1 LNQRV
6 RWLIRAT
13 CVGVL
18 LLIPQLAWASQ
29 HTADPAVRVSDASPF
44 AGSCGLAGQLG
55 KNVRNSEVEP
65 FVDVNPADTT
75 NIIGAWQQDRWSNG
89 ASRGN
94 VVGAS
99 LDGGQTWKVVEQTK
113 NSLCTGGTLANGG
126 GYERATDPWVTISP
140 NGDAYLM
147 SLSVDQDR
155 NALADSNPDAML
167 VSKSTDG
174 GLTWSN
180 PSTLIRDAN
189 PKRFNDKNSI
199 TADPND
205 SRYVYAVWAR
215 LGARGFLASTLFTRT
230 KNGGRSWE
238 NARSIFDPPP
248 TTVPVGNQIVVLP
261 DNERFDGEL
270 VDVFGLVRGLG
281 LLPRGRGVY
290 VALIRSEDHGRS
302 WSQKPIVV
310 SGLRTIGVT
319 DPDDDGDLVRS
330 ADVLPDIAVDPNSG
344 QLYIVWQDARFGG
357 GKYDSIALST
367 SADGGLTWSQP
378 IKVNRTPTNIR
389 PGNQQA
395 FTPSVDVATDGTVSV
410 SYYDFRNNTSNPN
423 TLLTGYWA
431 VRCHP
436 SPPGDC
442 SNTRDYGNEIA
453 LTNGSFDLERAPVSA
468 RRGFFLGDYEGLANA
483 GSDFVTFFS
492 RSEGADP
499 ASVFFK
505 RFGPKEPHRRP

>member
-1 LNQRV
+1 M
-6 RWLIRAT
+6 RA
-13 CVGVL
+13 
-18 LLIPQLAWASQ
+18 A
-29 HTADPAVRVSDASPF
+29 F
-44 AGSCGLAGQLG
+44 
-55 KNVRNSEVEP
+55 
-65 FVDVNPADTT
+65 
-75 NIIGAWQQDRWSNG
+75 
-89 ASRGN
+89 
-94 VVGAS
+94 
-99 LDGGQTWKVVEQTK
+99 
-113 NSLCTGGTLANGG
+113 
-126 GYERATDPWVTISP
+126 
-140 NGDAYLM
+140 
-147 SLSVDQDR
+147 
-155 NALADSNPDAML
+155 
-167 VSKSTDG
+167 ST
-174 GLTWSN
+174 
-180 PSTLIRDAN
+180 
-189 PKRFNDKNSI
+189 
-199 TADPND
+199 
-205 SRYVYAVWAR
+205 
-215 LGARGFLASTLFTRT
+215 
-230 KNGGRSWE
+230 
-238 NARSIFDPPP
+238 PP

-261 DNERFDGEL
+261 DNKRFDGEL

-367 SADGGLTWSQP
+367 STDGGLTWSQP

-423 TLLTGYWA
+423 TLSTAYWA

-442 SNTRDYGNEIA
+442 SKTRDYGNEIA

-468 RRGFFLGDYEGLANA
+468 RRGYFLGDYEGLANA
-483 GSDFVTFFS
+483 GSDFVSFFS

-499 ASVFFK
+499 ASIFFK
-505 RFGPKEPHRRP
+505 RFGP